1 MFYRIQQFMER
12 IYSNIVGYNSLRS
25 EYIFQ
30 IFCRIQRFEERMY
43 SDILQYTTVY
53 GTDIFQIYRRIQ
65 QFMERIYSR
74 YIVGYNSLWS
84 GYILDILQDTT
95 VYGVDIFQLFCRI
108 QQFMERIYSTQD
120 IFESKTLSCG
130 RVTQILQ
137 TSGERQEYTRLPKGA
152 FIVLRSIY
160 PLFSNQI

>member
-84 GYILDILQDTT
+84 GYILVILQDTT
-95 VYGVDIFQLFCRI
+95 VYGADIFYARYLRKQNFVLWASNSDTPDFGGKVG
-108 QQFMERIYSTQD
+108 IY
-120 IFESKTLSCG
+120 K
-130 RVTQILQ
+130 VTQRGVYSSEIH
-137 TSGERQEYTRLPKGA
+137 LPPFFK
-152 FIVLRSIY
+152 
-160 PLFSNQI
+160 SNLIFFGF